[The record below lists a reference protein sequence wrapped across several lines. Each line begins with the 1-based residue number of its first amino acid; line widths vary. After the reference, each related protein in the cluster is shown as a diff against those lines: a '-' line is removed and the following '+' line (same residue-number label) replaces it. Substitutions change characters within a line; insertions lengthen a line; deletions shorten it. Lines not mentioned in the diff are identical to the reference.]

1 MTDDLYE
8 RGLQVRKEVLGA
20 DYVQRALDSADEC
33 NRPFQEMITAFCW
46 GATWGR
52 EGLPRK
58 LRSMLNLAMLTALN
72 RPHELKTHLRAALG
86 NGCTKEEIREVLM
99 QATAYAGV
107 PAGVDAFRVASQ
119 LFAEMESPPP
129 L

>member
-1 MTDDLYE
+1 MSDDLFE

-20 DYVQRALDSADEC
+20 DYVQRALDSADDF

-52 EGLPRK
+52 DKLPRK
-58 LRSMLNLAMLTALN
+58 TRSMLNMAMLTALN
-72 RPHELKTHLRAALG
+72 RPHELRTHIRAALT
-86 NGCTKEEIREVLM
+86 NGCTREEIQEVLM

-107 PAGVDAFRVASQ
+107 PAGVDAFRTATQ
-119 LFAEMESPPP
+119 LFAEIDGNKAG
-129 L
+129 